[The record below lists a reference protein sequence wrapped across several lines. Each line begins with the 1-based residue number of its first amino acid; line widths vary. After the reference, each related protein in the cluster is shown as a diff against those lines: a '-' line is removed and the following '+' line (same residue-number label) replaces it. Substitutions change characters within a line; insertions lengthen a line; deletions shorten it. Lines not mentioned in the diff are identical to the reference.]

1 MAGFIRECLAPS
13 GSLSSAQNFA
23 EYLGNRMK
31 EAFQVMV
38 ERTVSEEF
46 FSMLEEASLEGKDT
60 SRNGYCSRKIQT
72 ASGDFSIQIPK
83 ERFHLL
89 PSGRQKIQAG

>member
-1 MAGFIRECLAPS
+1 
-13 GSLSSAQNFA
+13 
-23 EYLGNRMK
+23 MK

>member
-1 MAGFIRECLAPS
+1 MPGTI
-13 GSLSSAQNFA
+13 GGVLSSAQNFA

-46 FSMLEEASLEGKDT
+46 FSMLEEASLEGNDP
-60 SRNGYCSRKIQT
+60 SRNGYYSRKILT
-72 ASGDFSIQIPK
+72 ASGDFSIQIPR

-89 PSGRQKIQAG
+89 SSRRQKIQAG